1 MAMTF
6 TVAQYVAQSGAQS
19 LNGSGDPFTS
29 PGFGRGVFRDVYTLA
44 RLHDREPDAPTLL
57 SLFQEGFP
65 DGLHLRPE
73 GPEGRAAT
81 GALRSRMVELSI
93 DSTCMKQLPQDYLS
107 IYMGPHHLDEAG
119 RMTRRGDDFVSC
131 LNVILKLASDAE
143 RRGRC
148 GPLGEYLSV
157 VLPSRL
163 EPFLIWGESRGEGR
177 FYGALAGFT
186 LVYCRMLLSLLPLS
200 TVTDASSIEGG
211 LDFVNRHGAFTDEV
225 ARP

>member
-6 TVAQYVAQSGAQS
+6 TVAQYVAISGAQS
-19 LNGSGDPFTS
+19 LDGSSDPFTS

-44 RLHDREPDAPTLL
+44 RLHDREPDAPTLR
-57 SLFQEGFP
+57 SLFQDGFP

-73 GPEGRAAT
+73 GREGRAVM

-93 DSTCMKQLPQDYLS
+93 DNSCMKQLSRDYLS

-131 LNVILKLASDAE
+131 LNVILKLVGDAE
-143 RRGRC
+143 RRGRS
-148 GPLGEYLSV
+148 GALGDYLSV

-163 EPFLIWGESRGEGR
+163 EPFLIWGENRGEGR

-186 LVYCRMLLSLLPLS
+186 LVYCRTLLSLLPLS
-200 TVTDASSIEGG
+200 PVTALSSMRLPDLE
-211 LDFVNRHGAFTDEV
+211 
-225 ARP
+225 